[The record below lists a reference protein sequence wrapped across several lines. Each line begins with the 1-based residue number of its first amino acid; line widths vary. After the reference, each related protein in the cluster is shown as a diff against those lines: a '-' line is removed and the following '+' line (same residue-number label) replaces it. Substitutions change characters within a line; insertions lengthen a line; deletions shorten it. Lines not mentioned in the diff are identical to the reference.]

1 MYINDLAADV
11 RCNVKLFADDT
22 SLFTVVE
29 DSNTAASDMNHDL
42 ELIRQWAYDWKMS
55 FNPDPQKQAVEL
67 IFSTKRIEM
76 NHPEIRFND
85 IPVMKVDEHKHLG
98 IILDSKLS
106 FSAHIKAAISKARKG
121 VGLLK
126 YLSKYLP
133 RHTLNELF
141 KLYVRP
147 HLEYGDVIFHIPA
160 KVCEFSGNTILPSL
174 MEKLE
179 SVQYSAA
186 LAVTGTWRGT
196 SREKLYAELG
206 WESLSSRRWSRR
218 LTLFYKMINNLLPEY
233 TRDPVPQLQ
242 QSHYSLRNQD
252 VIGQIRARTEK
263 FKFSFY
269 PNCLAEWNEL
279 DPEIRLAPSVAIF
292 KKRLIS
298 MIRPPAKSVFGIH
311 DPIGLSYLT
320 QLRVGLSKLCFHKF
334 KHNFKD
340 SINPM
345 CPTNDGIETTE
356 HFLLL
361 CPSFEVERRN
371 LLARVFQLL
380 RPYGYIDLSN
390 QVLAQLLL
398 YGDRYLPND
407 LNRNILELTLQYIH
421 ATGRF
426 D

>member
-1 MYINDLAADV
+1 MA
-11 RCNVKLFADDT
+11 
-22 SLFTVVE
+22 
-29 DSNTAASDMNHDL
+29 L
-42 ELIRQWAYDWKMS
+42 ELIRQWAYDWRMS

-67 IFSTKRIEM
+67 IFSTKRIEID
-76 NHPEIRFND
+76 HPEIRFNN
-85 IPVMKVDEHKHLG
+85 IPVTKVDEHKHLG

-218 LTLFYKMINNLLPEY
+218 LMLFYKMINNLLPEY
-233 TRDPVPQLQ
+233 TLDPVPQLQ
-242 QSHYSLRNQD
+242 QPHYCLRNQD
-252 VIGQIRARTEK
+252 VIGRIWARTEK
-263 FKFSFY
+263 FKSSFY

-279 DPEIRLAPSVAIF
+279 DSEIRLAPSVGIF
-292 KKRLIS
+292 KKKLIS
-298 MIRPPAKSVFGIH
+298 IIRPPAKSVFGIH

-334 KHNFKD
+334 KHNFRD

-345 CPTNDGIETTE
+345 CPSNDGIETTE

-361 CPSFEVERRN
+361 CPSFGVERRN
-371 LLARVFQLL
+371 LLARVFELL
-380 RPYGYIDLSN
+380 RPYGYIDFSN
-390 QVLAQLLL
+390 EVLTQLLL
-398 YGDRYLPND
+398 YGDKNLPNN

-426 D
+426 N